1 MLLTDINF
9 AEIGAEMTELWPIFY
24 NFNYPDCRIVETLF
38 VLTLFSIYI
47 YIILVFFLFSLPS

>member
-9 AEIGAEMTELWPIFY
+9 AEIGAEMTGLWPIFY

-47 YIILVFFLFSLPS
+47 